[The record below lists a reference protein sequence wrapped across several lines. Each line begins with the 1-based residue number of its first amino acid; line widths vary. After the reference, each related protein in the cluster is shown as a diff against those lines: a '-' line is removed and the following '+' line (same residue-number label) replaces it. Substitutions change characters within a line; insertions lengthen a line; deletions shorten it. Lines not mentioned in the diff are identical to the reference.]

1 MDNPGPSH
9 LKSAMCD
16 ICGKAF
22 TPGNLK
28 KHMRMHGDNRP
39 KKCTYCDREFPT
51 YKAMTGHRKF
61 AHAEQYKT
69 DRDGQ
74 TVAKLPDFNAATLF
88 AQYLLGYFRYG
99 NASNWYSVLNKWIR
113 QVALPRLY

>member
-1 MDNPGPSH
+1 M
-9 LKSAMCD
+9 KSAMCEL
-16 ICGKAF
+16 CGKAF

-61 AHAEQYKT
+61 AHIEQYQA

-74 TVAKLPDFNAATLF
+74 
-88 AQYLLGYFRYG
+88 
-99 NASNWYSVLNKWIR
+99 
-113 QVALPRLY
+113 LPRSSFTYSNIYRVTIHVVSNLPLTSKQMLCFSTKSLN

>member
-28 KHMRMHGDNRP
+28 KHMRMHGDNRH

-61 AHAEQYKT
+61 AHAEQYKA

-74 TVAKLPDFNAATLF
+74 TVA
-88 AQYLLGYFRYG
+88 Q
-99 NASNWYSVLNKWIR
+99 
-113 QVALPRLY
+113 LPRVSLYMLQGKTIFTCGEAPRSTNGPFQRWSPPSSST

>member
-9 LKSAMCD
+9 MKTAMCEL
-16 ICGKAF
+16 CGKAF

-28 KHMRMHGDNRP
+28 KHMRMHGANRS

-61 AHAEQYKT
+61 AHAEQYQL
-69 DRDGQ
+69 DRDG
-74 TVAKLPDFNAATLF
+74 TSL
-88 AQYLLGYFRYG
+88 AQLSLI
-99 NASNWYSVLNKWIR
+99 ASVYMTS
-113 QVALPRLY
+113 ALMVQGVIESSKRRKGG

>member
-16 ICGKAF
+16 ICGKAY

-74 TVAKLPDFNAATLF
+74 TVAKLTRF
-88 AQYLLGYFRYG
+88 
-99 NASNWYSVLNKWIR
+99 
-113 QVALPRLY
+113 